1 MPRLRLR
8 AKPHKATLPTSFPTF
23 AEIEERNEFQALDLE
38 LWPTRGDLDAP
49 LTGFSCSARQ
59 WLASTPGKA
68 WVRRVS
74 QGLRRAAGD
83 CQGGA
88 AARRQW
94 GGRP

>member
-23 AEIEERNEFQALDLE
+23 AEIEARNAFQALDLE

-68 WVRRVS
+68 WVAEYRKDFGTLPAVAK
-74 QGLRRAAGD
+74 AALPPVAGEGE
-83 CQGGA
+83 QT
-88 AARRQW
+88 
-94 GGRP
+94 